1 MASALPLVRRRE
13 AHAAFALST
22 DFDYTACTCDAY
34 RDASAGAC
42 QRGKYAKI
50 RESLDHAYHGVYTA
64 ERQALQ
70 DRLVDAALEGSEPQ
84 AHPWLL
90 YTAGAMGAGKSHTV
104 RWMWEAGHFPLEAIV
119 HLDPDLFKTA
129 MPEWDGYV
137 ALDPM
142 SAGQRT
148 QRESGYLVEIAQA
161 AAMAERRHIWVDG
174 SLRDLNW
181 YRAVFGSIR
190 RDHPAYRLAI
200 LHVTASEEQI
210 FARVRRR
217 GEETGRYVGEAEVRD
232 SLERVP
238 RSTRA
243 LVPLVDFSA
252 VVEASDDSPRILSY
266 CDSDRC
272 HVDSEACYD
281 SGWSDSAWHQI
292 SCRFESVPAPA
303 SQSSPLPRRSVM
315 GSEP

>member
-1 MASALPLVRRRE
+1 MPPAMASALPLVRRRE

-70 DRLVDAALEGSEPQ
+70 DRL

-161 AAMAERRHIWVDG
+161 AAMAERRRVHIWVDG

-181 YRAVFGSIR
+181 

-210 FARVRRR
+210 FAR
-217 GEETGRYVGEAEVRD
+217 ETGRYVGEAEVRD

-252 VVEASDDSPRILSY
+252 VASDDSPRILSY

-272 HVDSEACYD
+272 HVGSEACYD

>member
-70 DRLVDAALEGSEPQ
+70 DRLAPPIDASRTRPALPQ

-161 AAMAERRHIWVDG
+161 AAMAERRRVSAGGRREDTSMGASATRPGHVRRHIWVDG

-181 YRAVFGSIR
+181 

-210 FARVRRR
+210 FAR
-217 GEETGRYVGEAEVRD
+217 
-232 SLERVP
+232 
-238 RSTRA
+238 
-243 LVPLVDFSA
+243 
-252 VVEASDDSPRILSY
+252 ASDDSPRILSY

-272 HVDSEACYD
+272 HVGSEACYD

-292 SCRFESVPAPA
+292 SCRFESDRVLGVDVEPAA
-303 SQSSPLPRRSVM
+303 ALVVAEHGELDLAVGGR
-315 GSEP
+315 